1 MTRAVAILLLFLAV
15 FSCQKDN
22 DDSASDVSISLN
34 FMHHWDGTAVTNQDF
49 NMIKFINENGEQLSI
64 ERLRYLISDVTLT
77 NQNGEVLVIDDYNL
91 VDVTNSKNLTFSPQA
106 LIPTGVYS
114 NISITFGFKN
124 EKNSDGAYPDLNS
137 VSWNV
142 PQMLG
147 GGYHYMQFDGK
158 FLNSTNT
165 EQGFNYHAIRAVDD
179 PGDNPVFPQDTFI
192 IVNLGPVTITDTPV
206 FNIEMNIAEWFKNPN
221 TWDLNMYNQMLMPN
235 STAQIMMFENGQHA
249 FNLKTIEQ

>member
-1 MTRAVAILLLFLAV
+1 MTRAVPILLLFVVL

-22 DDSASDVSISLN
+22 DDNASNVSISFN

-49 NMIKFINENGEQLSI
+49 NRIKFINENGEQLSI
-64 ERLRYLISDVTLT
+64 ERLRYLISDVTLK

-91 VDVTNSKNLTFSPQA
+91 VDVTNSENLTFSPEA

-114 NISITFGFKN
+114 NISFTFGFKN

-137 VSWNV
+137 ASWNV

>member
-1 MTRAVAILLLFLAV
+1 
-15 FSCQKDN
+15 
-22 DDSASDVSISLN
+22 
-34 FMHHWDGTAVTNQDF
+34 
-49 NMIKFINENGEQLSI
+49 
-64 ERLRYLISDVTLT
+64 
-77 NQNGEVLVIDDYNL
+77 
-91 VDVTNSKNLTFSPQA
+91 
-106 LIPTGVYS
+106 
-114 NISITFGFKN
+114 
-124 EKNSDGAYPDLNS
+124 
-137 VSWNV
+137 
-142 PQMLG
+142 
-147 GGYHYMQFDGK
+147 MQFDGK